1 MKVRSLLPIVVAA
14 LLPLTGCI
22 FHRAPH
28 APLVSTAKLR
38 TATKDE
44 LIAVING
51 EANRISTLNATVDIA
66 ANVGNTKNNKVT
78 DYPDIKGYLLV
89 QKPAMLRMIGLL
101 PLVRTTA
108 FDMVSDGSR
117 FKLSIPPKGKFI
129 VGSNEVVRP
138 SANALENLRPQVI
151 MDSLLLRQID
161 LNNEVAVLESGTETV
176 VDAKTKKPVIQP
188 NYVLDVIDKDGH
200 DWYLAR
206 KIYFSRIDLMPYQQV
221 TYERMGNVATDTHY
235 YKFQDF
241 SGVMFPSIIDIYR
254 PQERYT
260 VELTIENMKINTPLR
275 SDQFALSQPPGSQLV
290 DVDRT
295 PAAALRA
302 QDGNAANLGKPSKTE
317 HP

>member
-28 APLVSTAKLR
+28 APLMSTAQLR

-66 ANVGNTKNNKVT
+66 ANVGNTKNSKVT

-302 QDGNAANLGKPSKTE
+302 QDGNAANLGKPSNTE